1 MCGRFA
7 LWITLIIPEH
17 YGLVEPEEPILPSYN
32 IAPGQEIVAVV
43 QTTSGRNITRLKWG
57 LIPSWTRDLGKS
69 PKSINARSET
79 VWDKPCFR
87 SAVRHRRCL
96 IPANRFL
103 EWEKVEAK
111 KQPYLIRFENLELF
125 SMAGI
130 WESWLNPETGET
142 IESCAILTTKAN
154 EAVAAIHDRMPVIIK
169 PEDYATW
176 LAPKSHR
183 EQIETLLQP
192 FADMP
197 TQMLPVSTRVNSP
210 KNNDPECIVPVLL
223 PDDTQQGVDKV

>member
-17 YGLVEPEEPILPSYN
+17 YGLPELQEPILPSYN

-43 QTTSGRNITRLKWG
+43 QTPSGRNIARLRWG
-57 LIPSWTRDLGKS
+57 LIPSWTRDPAKA

-79 VWDKPCFR
+79 AWDKPSFR

-96 IPANRFL
+96 IPANGFL
-103 EWEKVEAK
+103 EWEKHGAK
-111 KQPYLIRFENLELF
+111 KQPYLIRLENLELF

-130 WESWLNPETGET
+130 WESWKNPETGEA
-142 IESCAILTTKAN
+142 IDSCAILTTGAN

-183 EQIETLLQP
+183 DQIDALLTP
-192 FADMP
+192 YADTP
-197 TQMLPVSTRVNSP
+197 TQIQPVSTRINNP
-210 KNNDPECIVPVLL
+210 QNNDPECIVPVLL
-223 PDDTQQGVDKV
+223 PDDTQRGVDTI